1 MLRDATRDELAAD
14 LAQAERS
21 RDPIGQLTAAHPE
34 IDVVDAYEIQ
44 LINIRQRVAEGARV
58 VGHKVGLSS
67 PIMQQMMGV
76 DEPDYGHLLDDMQVF
91 EDTPVQA
98 SRYLS
103 PRVEVEVGFILAA
116 DLPGAGCTEDDVLA
130 ATEALVP
137 AIELI
142 DTRIK
147 DWQIKICDTIADNA
161 SAAGFVLGAARVP
174 PADLDVRAIDAKLTR
189 NGEVVAEGR
198 SDAVLGNP
206 ATAVAWLPARSR
218 VSACGCAKAT
228 SCYPGHARSR
238 SRRGPATSLSP
249 TSPGW
254 VWSGCRS
261 NKGSNMPSKAK
272 VAIVGSGNIST
283 DLLYKLLRSEWLEPR
298 WMVGIDPESDGL
310 ARAAKLGLETTHE
323 GVDWLLAQPDKPDL
337 VFEATSA
344 YVHRDAAPKYA
355 EAGIRAIDLTPAAVG
370 PAVIPPANLREHLD
384 APNVNMI
391 TCGGQATIPIVYAV
405 SRIVEVPYAEIVAS
419 VASVSAGPGT
429 RANIDEFT
437 KTTARGVQTIGG
449 AARGKAIIILNPADP
464 PMIMRDTI
472 FCAIPT
478 DADREAIAASIHDV
492 VKEVQ
497 TYVPGYRLL
506 NEPQFDEPS
515 INSGG
520 QALVTT
526 FVEVEGAGDYLP
538 PYAGNLDIMTAAAT
552 KVGEEIAKETL
563 VVGGAR

>member
-1 MLRDATRDELAAD
+1 
-14 LAQAERS
+14 
-21 RDPIGQLTAAHPE
+21 
-34 IDVVDAYEIQ
+34 
-44 LINIRQRVAEGARV
+44 
-58 VGHKVGLSS
+58 
-67 PIMQQMMGV
+67 
-76 DEPDYGHLLDDMQVF
+76 
-91 EDTPVQA
+91 
-98 SRYLS
+98 
-103 PRVEVEVGFILAA
+103 
-116 DLPGAGCTEDDVLA
+116 
-130 ATEALVP
+130 
-137 AIELI
+137 
-142 DTRIK
+142 
-147 DWQIKICDTIADNA
+147 
-161 SAAGFVLGAARVP
+161 
-174 PADLDVRAIDAKLTR
+174 
-189 NGEVVAEGR
+189 
-198 SDAVLGNP
+198 
-206 ATAVAWLPARSR
+206 
-218 VSACGCAKAT
+218 
-228 SCYPGHARSR
+228 
-238 SRRGPATSLSP
+238 
-249 TSPGW
+249 
-254 VWSGCRS
+254 
-261 NKGSNMPSKAK
+261 MPSKAK

-283 DLLYKLLRSEWLEPR
+283 DLLYKLLRSEWLEPC

>member
-1 MLRDATRDELAAD
+1 
-14 LAQAERS
+14 
-21 RDPIGQLTAAHPE
+21 
-34 IDVVDAYEIQ
+34 
-44 LINIRQRVAEGARV
+44 
-58 VGHKVGLSS
+58 
-67 PIMQQMMGV
+67 
-76 DEPDYGHLLDDMQVF
+76 
-91 EDTPVQA
+91 
-98 SRYLS
+98 
-103 PRVEVEVGFILAA
+103 
-116 DLPGAGCTEDDVLA
+116 
-130 ATEALVP
+130 
-137 AIELI
+137 
-142 DTRIK
+142 
-147 DWQIKICDTIADNA
+147 
-161 SAAGFVLGAARVP
+161 
-174 PADLDVRAIDAKLTR
+174 
-189 NGEVVAEGR
+189 
-198 SDAVLGNP
+198 
-206 ATAVAWLPARSR
+206 
-218 VSACGCAKAT
+218 
-228 SCYPGHARSR
+228 
-238 SRRGPATSLSP
+238 
-249 TSPGW
+249 
-254 VWSGCRS
+254 
-261 NKGSNMPSKAK
+261 MPSKAK

-355 EAGIRAIDLTPAAVG
+355 EAGIWAIDLTPAAVG

-384 APNVNMI
+384 ALNVNMI

>member
-1 MLRDATRDELAAD
+1 
-14 LAQAERS
+14 
-21 RDPIGQLTAAHPE
+21 
-34 IDVVDAYEIQ
+34 
-44 LINIRQRVAEGARV
+44 
-58 VGHKVGLSS
+58 
-67 PIMQQMMGV
+67 
-76 DEPDYGHLLDDMQVF
+76 
-91 EDTPVQA
+91 
-98 SRYLS
+98 
-103 PRVEVEVGFILAA
+103 
-116 DLPGAGCTEDDVLA
+116 
-130 ATEALVP
+130 
-137 AIELI
+137 
-142 DTRIK
+142 
-147 DWQIKICDTIADNA
+147 
-161 SAAGFVLGAARVP
+161 
-174 PADLDVRAIDAKLTR
+174 
-189 NGEVVAEGR
+189 
-198 SDAVLGNP
+198 
-206 ATAVAWLPARSR
+206 
-218 VSACGCAKAT
+218 
-228 SCYPGHARSR
+228 
-238 SRRGPATSLSP
+238 
-249 TSPGW
+249 
-254 VWSGCRS
+254 
-261 NKGSNMPSKAK
+261 MPSKAK

-310 ARAAKLGLETTHE
+310 ARAAKLGLETTHD